1 MVKKFKKYTLI
12 VLTMFTFLL
21 FNSSGVLAADDSV
34 ISLGTRTINETNKM
48 WKITFNG
55 DVDFNSIKGNIQIK
69 DVTTG
74 KDISI
79 TPVQDENK
87 SIVKVDA
94 PSDGYLVGHNY
105 QIIVNKNIK
114 LSNGSS
120 LPKTTVLNFIV
131 ASKGNGSY
139 TVSASVVVSPV
150 ISTFKQINI
159 IATNLPS
166 AAKYKIEGNSKLFD
180 IGKPM
185 VSLVGGNTVK
195 VYICDSTGNVLGTT
209 NMDVSTN
216 KNNMSLN
223 LQ

>member
-1 MVKKFKKYTLI
+1 MVKKFKKYTLM

-21 FNSSGVLAADDSV
+21 FNSSGALAADDSV

-55 DVDFNSIKGNIQIK
+55 DVDFNSIKGNIKIK

-87 SIVKVDA
+87 SIVKVNA
-94 PSDGYLVGHNY
+94 PSEGYSVGHNY
-105 QIIVNKNIK
+105 QIVVNKNIR
-114 LSNGSS
+114 LSNGSF
-120 LPKTTVLNFIV
+120 LPKTTVLNFIIV
-131 ASKGNGSY
+131 SKGNVSY
-139 TVSASVVVSPV
+139 TVSASVLVSPV
-150 ISTFKQINI
+150 ISAFKQINI
-159 IATNLPS
+159 ISANLPG

-216 KNNMSLN
+216 KSNMSLN

>member
-12 VLTMFTFLL
+12 VLIMFTFLL
-21 FNSSGVLAADDSV
+21 FNSSGVLAADDSIV
-34 ISLGTRTINETNKM
+34 SLGTRTINETNKM

-55 DVDFNSIKGNIQIK
+55 DVDFNSIKSNIQIK

-74 KDISI
+74 KDIFI